1 MWRDGVRAGE
11 YGSASGLAKV
21 LEQRGR
27 VDEAVAL
34 LRPSAL
40 KGDADPLLTLTL
52 LLGRH
57 GRDAED
63 ERLLETVSTTYDKG
77 TGWLVSLLLKQERS
91 DEAQTILLR
100 SALNGGEE
108 AWTSR
113 RRLVELLVERGRID
127 EAEELLRKIAASGN
141 LAVNEELVTFLE
153 THRHTDESEQIWR
166 RLADPRRL
174 DHALVRRS
182 PPDQAART
190 DGPHRRDRRTVAPE
204 PCHGRRYTGSGRAR
218 RPARRAGPLPRG
230 RPPAQRGPEPGRVSS
245 RDQSAGFAFVAGSGP
260 VDLRREYN

>member
-1 MWRDGVRAGE
+1 MAGRGPCRE

-40 KGDADPLLTLTL
+40 KGDADPLL

-108 AWTSR
+108 AWTSP

-153 THRHTDESEQIWR
+153 SHRHTDESEQIWR
-166 RLADPRRL
+166 RLADHGDSTTRWYAGHHLIKLLARTGRTAEIEELWRRNLAMGGGTQVL
-174 DHALVRRS
+174 DVLAGLLPEQGRS
-182 PPDQAART
+182 PEAAC
-190 DGPHRRDRRTVAPE
+190 AE
-204 PCHGRRYTGSGRAR
+204 RA
-218 RPARRAGPLPRG
+218 
-230 RPPAQRGPEPGRVSS
+230 
-245 RDQSAGFAFVAGSGP
+245 
-260 VDLRREYN
+260 